1 MTESSTDDG
10 LYGIDMCPAHGHLQV
25 AWDVSIQVSP
35 GEVVA
40 LLGPNGAGKTSICEY
55 MAGRIGGTGQVL
67 VAGKNLQN
75 HPAHRRA
82 ASGLALVPEDRGLFA
97 DLTVGDNLQLGA
109 QLSDGSIEP
118 AIEMFP
124 ILGKRLKQHAGTLSG
139 GEQQMLAVARAIL
152 AKPAVLII
160 DEPTQGLAPKIYETL
175 IDAMRVLR
183 ERHMAILLVEQ
194 NVGFAAAIADRYY
207 IMSGGRIVS
216 EGGNDDLQD
225 NDGLFEYFISG

>member
-1 MTESSTDDG
+1 
-10 LYGIDMCPAHGHLQV
+10 
-25 AWDVSIQVSP
+25 
-35 GEVVA
+35 
-40 LLGPNGAGKTSICEY
+40 
-55 MAGRIGGTGQVL
+55 MAGRIGGSGQVY
-67 VAGKNLQN
+67 VAGQDLQDL
-75 HPAHRRA
+75 PAHRRV
-82 ASGLALVPEDRGLFA
+82 ASGLALVPEDRGLFS

-118 AIEMFP
+118 AVEMFP
-124 ILGKRLKQHAGTLSG
+124 ILGKRLKQQAGTLSG

-183 ERHMAILLVEQ
+183 GRDMAVLLVEQ

-216 EGGNDDLQD
+216 EGGNDDLHD
-225 NDGLFEYFISG
+225 SNKLFEHFISG